1 MKHMMMDCYGAI
13 NFKLDDMTG
22 IYDLLNGI
30 AAEARLDPVAPPTLI
45 PYYYCDDK
53 EDVGISAYLFLKGGH
68 ITIHTFS
75 KRECYFVDVMYDGF
89 FNSEMIYNY
98 LQVQLPFNKGIS
110 NYCVNDRRVTETSR
124 SNFTEQDF
132 GPHLVG
138 RIKPRQP
145 LTLDTAFEAL
155 ERLVVAADMTPIS
168 RASVIKD
175 NVKNPAFVEGIIVI
189 AQSHISLYYDIEN
202 DVLYFDLFSCAYFDF
217 SKIEGILGEMFGEME
232 SMQLVTRG
240 DKYVISRS
248 DNVELNI
255 AKRSSRWQETLQK
268 SSQR

>member
-30 AAEARLDPVAPPTLI
+30 AHHAKLQPVAPPTLI
-45 PYYYCDDK
+45 PYYYCEDK
-53 EDVGISAYLFLKGGH
+53 DDVGISAYLFLKGGH

-75 KRECYFVDVMYDGF
+75 KRECYFVDIMSDSF
-89 FNSEMIYNY
+89 FNAEMVYNY
-98 LQVQLPFNKGIS
+98 LEVHLPFNKSIS
-110 NYCVNDRRVTETSR
+110 NYCVSDRRITEHSSETVTED
-124 SNFTEQDF
+124 DF

-138 RIKPRQP
+138 RLRPREP
-145 LTLDTAFEAL
+145 LTLDRAFHAL
-155 ERLVVAADMTPIS
+155 ERLVEAANMTPIC
-168 RASVIKD
+168 RAAVIKD
-175 NVKNPAFVEGIIVI
+175 SSRDPHFVQGIIVI

-217 SKIEGILGEMFGEME
+217 SRVEQILTDMFGESE
-232 SMQLVTRG
+232 SMQLVKRG

-248 DNVELNI
+248 DDIDASISYISGKWQQNI
-255 AKRSSRWQETLQK
+255 
-268 SSQR
+268 

>member
-1 MKHMMMDCYGAI
+1 MKHMMMDCYGAV
-13 NFKLDDMTG
+13 NFTLDDMTR
-22 IYDLLNGI
+22 IYDLLNGL
-30 AAEARLDPVAPPTLI
+30 AAEAKLDAVAPPTLV
-45 PYYYCDDK
+45 PYYYCEDQ

-89 FNSEMIYNY
+89 FNSELISNY

-110 NYCVNDRRVTETSR
+110 NYCVNDRRVTEMSKE
-124 SNFTEQDF
+124 NFTEEDF

-138 RIKPRQP
+138 RICPRQP
-145 LTLDTAFEAL
+145 LTLDSAFQAL
-155 ERLVVAADMTPIS
+155 ERLVKAADMTPIT
-168 RASVIKD
+168 RANVIMDHTEK
-175 NVKNPAFVEGIIVI
+175 PSFIQGIIVI

-217 SKIEGILGEMFGEME
+217 SRIEGILSEMFGGIE
-232 SMQLVTRG
+232 SIQLVTRG

-248 DNVELNI
+248 DNVDKNI
-255 AKRSSRWQETLQK
+255 AARSSRWQK
-268 SSQR
+268 NVK